1 VTDRFLAERRADY
14 ENVRAAIEWAADSDP
29 CAGMTLFAAT
39 RDLFQMLGQ
48 ADGRRIADTLL
59 ARCPI
64 RDRARVEV
72 LITAGI
78 LEMASANA
86 DAARRLQRE
95 ARDVAASLQDGELE
109 GYASLYHGLTQAL
122 NMEIEAARSDLRA
135 ARELHRRSGIL
146 AGEAMAVASLGLTS
160 LMNGEADNA
169 RELLAQALEMQRE
182 AGYRWGEGLAS
193 LYLGVTLQAVD
204 PPAAGRHY
212 GHAVE
217 CFLPYRDTTLL
228 PYALIGQA
236 GLLAQRDPAT
246 ALRIAAAA
254 WAVRVRVGGS
264 IPPLFRKLL
273 LDRVRTACEAALGG
287 AAERIWTD
295 GMRLDLDDAVALTS
309 PNRRARASTPTGLSA
324 REVDVVRLVARGLTN
339 KAIAAQLHLSVRTV
353 ESHVRHALTKV
364 RLDNRTQLATWARE
378 HIQ

>member
-1 VTDRFLAERRADY
+1 
-14 ENVRAAIEWAADSDP
+14 
-29 CAGMTLFAAT
+29 
-39 RDLFQMLGQ
+39 
-48 ADGRRIADTLL
+48 
-59 ARCPI
+59 
-64 RDRARVEV
+64 
-72 LITAGI
+72 
-78 LEMASANA
+78 
-86 DAARRLQRE
+86 
-95 ARDVAASLQDGELE
+95 
-109 GYASLYHGLTQAL
+109 
-122 NMEIEAARSDLRA
+122 
-135 ARELHRRSGIL
+135 
-146 AGEAMAVASLGLTS
+146 MAVASLGLTS
-160 LMNGEADNA
+160 LMNGEADTA

-309 PNRRARASTPTGLSA
+309 PNRRARSSTPTGLSA